1 MGSSLQL
8 LYLRRWEVLC
18 ICIKMKLLV
27 LVLSSALV
35 HGGAVPGHSDNG
47 VIEHQQHEGPHCH
60 NKKDQVCHK
69 KPKHS
74 EHEECYVDYEIILDV
89 TYIESCEYIKS
100 THCEEEAQT
109 VLHSSQIVGQDSKV
123 VDYYQKGHHGSEKY
137 YKRSAEPSK
146 YARHGGYSTPHKCHD
161 KMEKQCKKD
170 PVADTKK
177 IPKTIC
183 KKIVN
188 TIFIE
193 ECEEIIRTVCDES
206 HEQYFSS
213 QHIAGHE
220 SEKVAHSGSAH
231 EEYHQHSYH
240 V

>member
-8 LYLRRWEVLC
+8 LYLRRWEVLY

-100 THCEEEAQT
+100 THCEEEAQA
-109 VLHSSQIVGQDSKV
+109 VLHSSQIVGQESKV

-146 YARHGGYSTPHKCHD
+146 YARHGGSSTPTSVMTRWKSSA
-161 KMEKQCKKD
+161 KKTQLQTPKKSPKQSARRLSTPSSSRSVRRSSALC
-170 PVADTKK
+170 VT
-177 IPKTIC
+177 
-183 KKIVN
+183 
-188 TIFIE
+188 
-193 ECEEIIRTVCDES
+193 S
-206 HEQYFSS
+206 HMNS
-213 QHIAGHE
+213 I
-220 SEKVAHSGSAH
+220 SAA
-231 EEYHQHSYH
+231 ST
-240 V
+240 